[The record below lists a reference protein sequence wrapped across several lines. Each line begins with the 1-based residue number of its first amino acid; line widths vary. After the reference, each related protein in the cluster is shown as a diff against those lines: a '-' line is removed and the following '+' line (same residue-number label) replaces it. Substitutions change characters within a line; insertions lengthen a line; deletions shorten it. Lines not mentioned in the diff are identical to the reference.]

1 MFCFQLQKEK
11 WWIFMLPK
19 GLKSWETNFQRKRG
33 VAVVLTQKQMGFAK
47 KKKTYFEARS
57 INQKFNITRL
67 AMDKTC
73 CVHNLQLTTD
83 SLLDDLGVYSGL
95 KPLASNRDKECAKL
109 VCLLLSTLPG
119 HSLIFGY
126 FHTCSCFRK
135 VFNF

>member
-1 MFCFQLQKEK
+1 MNLHVTKGSEKLRDKLPEKTRGCSSLDTKTDGFCQ
-11 WWIFMLPK
+11 
-19 GLKSWETNFQRKRG
+19 
-33 VAVVLTQKQMGFAK
+33 